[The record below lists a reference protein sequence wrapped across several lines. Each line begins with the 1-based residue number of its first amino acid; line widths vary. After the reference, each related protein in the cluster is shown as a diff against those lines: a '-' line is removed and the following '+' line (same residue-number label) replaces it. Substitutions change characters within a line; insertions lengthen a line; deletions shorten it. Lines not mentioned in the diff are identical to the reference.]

1 MVNTGKSN
9 TNVKSKMNKYF
20 YICIKTKE
28 DVMYNINKARNWNS
42 KKYEELKNLTN
53 KEFDTIEEELNV
65 KNGVNALTENKW
77 VIIYQLK
84 GKPKVELA
92 ERIKNEFIMSQ
103 VDLLISHLNS
113 KYKIVEEID
122 EGRFSN
128 TDKYAIKIKNI
139 NDIEQY

>member
-1 MVNTGKSN
+1 
-9 TNVKSKMNKYF
+9 
-20 YICIKTKE
+20 
-28 DVMYNINKARNWNS
+28 
-42 KKYEELKNLTN
+42 
-53 KEFDTIEEELNV
+53 
-65 KNGVNALTENKW
+65 
-77 VIIYQLK
+77 
-84 GKPKVELA
+84 
-92 ERIKNEFIMSQ
+92 MSQ